1 MLPYCVYVLLS
12 EKDKLLYIGYTSN
25 LERRLKEH
33 AEGKTTSTE
42 PRRPLILIYCEYHL
56 EKEDAQRREMYFK
69 TSAGKKALK
78 LMMRESLAK
87 LGYKGQL
94 VNL

>member
-12 EKDKLLYIGYTSN
+12 EKDKLLYIGYTTN
-25 LERRLKEH
+25 IERRLQEH
-33 AEGKTTSTE
+33 NNGSTISTE

-69 TSAGKKALK
+69 TTAGKKSLK
-78 LMMRESLAK
+78 LMLRQSLAK
-87 LGYKGQL
+87 LNYKGQQ
-94 VNL
+94 VV